1 MCYIKV
7 AHSRDSHVH
16 KLSNQAEQEQEEE
29 EEQRRVQ
36 RVSQIMSEHGQAR
49 EMSVMVSALTR
60 VVSGEGVPPGI
71 GGAMSAL
78 PTKRERE
85 NEAVIPEEVLRYYR
99 GFANQWWTGSRQAG
113 DASTSSVLGGTV
125 PSSQQQAMSTPS
137 PSSSSAGTPAGTEA
151 PSLSPPTSSSSSQS
165 QKKRYRGVRQRPW
178 GKWAAEIRDPHK
190 AARVWLGT
198 FDTAEA
204 AARAYDEAALRF
216 RGNRAKLNF
225 PENATL
231 NPTSTQVRAPAQM
244 AVPPPIMVTP
254 PSLLDASRDVMGL
267 YPYRGANP
275 TPLLDQVLNT
285 QRPSSSVP
293 MPPLFYSSDVN
304 RGGTEQVGNFGY
316 AVGTGSASSS
326 GAAASGSGYSPE
338 FEWPDFE
345 WCQPTQQPPSSG

>member
-7 AHSRDSHVH
+7 ANPRDSHVH
-16 KLSNQAEQEQEEE
+16 NLSNQTEQEEE
-29 EEQRRVQ
+29 EEEERRVQ

-60 VVSGEGVPPGI
+60 VVSGEMVPPAT
-71 GGAMSAL
+71 GGSMSAL
-78 PTKRERE
+78 PTKRGRE
-85 NEAVIPEEVLRYYR
+85 SEAVIPEEVLRYYR
-99 GFANQWWTGSRQAG
+99 GFANQWLTGSRQVG

-125 PSSQQQAMSTPS
+125 PSPQQQAMSTPS
-137 PSSSSAGTPAGTEA
+137 PSSSSAGTAAVTEA
-151 PSLSPPTSSSSSQS
+151 PSPSPPTSSSSSQPP
-165 QKKRYRGVRQRPW
+165 KKRYRGVRQRPW

-231 NPTSTQVRAPAQM
+231 NPTSTQLQAQAQV
-244 AVPPPIMVTP
+244 AVPPSVMVTP
-254 PSLLDASRDVMGL
+254 PSLLDASRDAMR
-267 YPYRGANP
+267 YPYQASNP
-275 TPLLDQVLNT
+275 TPLLDQVMNT

-316 AVGTGSASSS
+316 AVGSASAGSS
-326 GAAASGSGYSPE
+326 GATPSGSSYSPE

-345 WCQPTQQPPSSG
+345 WCQSTQQPPSSG

>member
-16 KLSNQAEQEQEEE
+16 KLSNQAEEEE
-29 EEQRRVQ
+29 EERRVQ

-60 VVSGEGVPPGI
+60 VVSGEGVPPGT
-71 GGAMSAL
+71 GGTMSAL
-78 PTKRERE
+78 PTKRGRE
-85 NEAVIPEEVLRYYR
+85 SEAVIPEDVLRYYR

-125 PSSQQQAMSTPS
+125 PSSQQQARSTPS

-151 PSLSPPTSSSSSQS
+151 PSPSPPTSSSSSQP
-165 QKKRYRGVRQRPW
+165 QKKRFRGVRQRPW

-198 FDTAEA
+198 FDTVEA

-231 NPTSTQVRAPAQM
+231 NPTSTQVWAPAQVM
-244 AVPPPIMVTP
+244 VPPSVMVAP
-254 PSLLDASRDVMGL
+254 PSLFDASRDVMGL
-267 YPYRGANP
+267 YPYRGVNP
-275 TPLLDQVLNT
+275 TPLLDQVFNT
-285 QRPSSSVP
+285 QGPSSSVP

-316 AVGTGSASSS
+316 AVGTETSSSS
-326 GAAASGSGYSPE
+326 GAATSDSGYSPE

-345 WCQPTQQPPSSG
+345 WCQQTQQPPSSG